1 MKLLFTCF
9 SFLICNLAIAQYKQ
23 QPRIEKGDFPAGIY
37 MTMEDVIS
45 KKPSS
50 TEEITLK
57 ISEEFDFIKYLPEQ
71 AFFYFK
77 ANDKKVK
84 TPLALSYKGEMYF
97 QTYRKYTNKKDKGY
111 DPDEYSR
118 FCKVT
123 SYGRFLYFEESMRGL
138 WSKALLGNLNSATYS
153 MAGNIK
159 GMVLDVENKELN
171 ILRNCEDLND
181 FLKQHQISEIKC
193 NSDQLTIGDLRV
205 IIDEINKP
213 EEL

>member
-1 MKLLFTCF
+1 MKLLFLAF
-9 SFLICNLAIAQYKQ
+9 SIFICNLAIGQENEHQYI
-23 QPRIEKGDFPAGIY
+23 RKGDFPAGIY
-37 MTMEDVIS
+37 MTMQDVIN

-57 ISEEFDFIKYLPEQ
+57 ISENFDFIKYLPEK

-138 WSKALLGNLNSATYS
+138 WSKAFLGNLNPMTYS
-153 MAGNIK
+153 MAGNVK

-171 ILRNCEDLND
+171 ILRDCADLND
-181 FLKQHQISEIKC
+181 FLKQHSISEFKC
-193 NSDQLTIGDLRV
+193 NSDQFSIGELRT
-205 IIDEINKP
+205 IIDEINRP
-213 EEL
+213 FQ

>member
-1 MKLLFTCF
+1 MKLLFTSF
-9 SFLICNLAIAQYKQ
+9 SFLIFNLAIAQYKQ
-23 QPRIEKGDFPAGIY
+23 QPRIQKRDFPAGIY
-37 MTMEDVIS
+37 MTMDDVIS

-181 FLKQHQISEIKC
+181 FLKQHQISEIEC

>member
-1 MKLLFTCF
+1 MKLLFIFF
-9 SFLICNLAIAQYKQ
+9 SILVCSSAIAQDQ
-23 QPRIEKGDFPAGIY
+23 QPHYIKKGDFPAGIY
-37 MTMEDVIS
+37 MTMDDVIR

-57 ISEEFDFIKYLPEQ
+57 ISEEFDFIKYLPEK

-77 ANDKKVK
+77 ASDKKVK

-118 FCKVT
+118 YCKVT

-138 WSKALLGNLNSATYS
+138 WSKALLGNLNAATYS
-153 MAGNIK
+153 MAGNVK
-159 GMVLDVENKELN
+159 GMVLDFENKELN

-181 FLKQHQISEIKC
+181 FLKQHQISEIEC
-193 NSDQLTIGDLRV
+193 ISDQLTIGDLRV

>member
-1 MKLLFTCF
+1 MKLLFTSF
-9 SFLICNLAIAQYKQ
+9 SFLIFNLAIAQYKQ
-23 QPRIEKGDFPAGIY
+23 QPRIQKGDFPAEIY

-50 TEEITLK
+50 TQEITLK

-181 FLKQHQISEIKC
+181 FLKQHQISEIEC